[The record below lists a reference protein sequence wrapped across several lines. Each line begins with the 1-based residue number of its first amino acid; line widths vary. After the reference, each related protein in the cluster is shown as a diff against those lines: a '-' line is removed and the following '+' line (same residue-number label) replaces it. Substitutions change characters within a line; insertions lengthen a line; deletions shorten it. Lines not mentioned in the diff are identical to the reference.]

1 MSRTAL
7 ASPTIVAPNP
17 IEVPQRR
24 WWCRTSILTA
34 VIFAALLLNNSELLF
49 QSRLYEADDYAANS
63 LQVLK
68 AKQFRETLG
77 NYCRFGFHHPGPA
90 FFYVLGFGE
99 ILFFDTT
106 HCVPTPFNGQ
116 LIALYALSAFFFSAT
131 VTLIAAR
138 MGNASPW
145 FVGLALLFAAWH
157 FAAVGKYFEFVPGY
171 LGLLC
176 PWPPCLIVLP
186 FLCFLVTA
194 ASVAAGD
201 GKDIPLMTLAA
212 CFLVHGHVA
221 MPLFVGP
228 LTLLAYAALWRESR
242 RAGPQPWNIFPVQH
256 WLAAATI
263 TLFLLPIA
271 IDLFTAHPNNLER
284 ILEHLRTNYGDGK
297 GALQSLLYFL
307 HFGAYAGYPSRWPIP
322 TFETFDA
329 SGLISFLLLHWR
341 AYGLW
346 LGSIILFVIL
356 KRTEAARVS
365 SEHRQIA
372 KFTRRIYLILI
383 ASTGLSIAWGCI
395 QEGPMYDYNSFFNFA
410 IYYAWLVVVALT
422 AAVWINN
429 RLSLGHERPH
439 SATRPYPAR
448 IRLLGLI
455 TITLA
460 AVAAFT
466 HERRRF
472 RGATA
477 EDQQRLFSTSV
488 DRGLALDP
496 SQPKFL
502 NFDWQVNAQAE
513 RLAVYLERR
522 GIRWWVREDWPLQFG
537 EERII
542 RAGKMGPP
550 VPTVSSS
557 FWRAALHSNALK
569 ESDPR
574 TIILPLAYD
583 VDLVIYPGK

>member
-1 MSRTAL
+1 MAGSTV
-7 ASPTIVAPNP
+7 VAPNP
-17 IEVPQRR
+17 IDVRQRR

-49 QSRLYEADDYAANS
+49 QSRFYEADDYAANS

-90 FFYVLGFGE
+90 FFYVFGFGE

-131 VTLIAAR
+131 LTLIAAR

-171 LGLLC
+171 LGLLS
-176 PWPPCLIVLP
+176 PWPPCLLVFP
-186 FLCFLVTA
+186 FLCFLISA
-194 ASVAAGD
+194 ASVAAGN
-201 GKDIPLMTLAA
+201 GKDIPLMALAA

-228 LTLLAYAALWRESR
+228 LALLAYGSLWRESR
-242 RAGPQPWNIFPVQH
+242 LAERRPWNIFPLQH
-256 WLAAATI
+256 YLAAATI
-263 TLFLLPIA
+263 VLFLLPIA
-271 IDLFTAHPNNLER
+271 VDLFTAHPNNLER
-284 ILEHLRTNYGDGK
+284 ILEHLGTSYGEGK
-297 GALQSLLYFL
+297 GPLQSLLYFL
-307 HFGAYAGYPSRWPIP
+307 HFGAYAGYPSRWPVP
-322 TFETFDA
+322 TFETFDTP
-329 SGLISFLLLHWR
+329 GLISFFLLHWR

-356 KRTEAARVS
+356 KRTEAARIS
-365 SEHRQIA
+365 SEYRQSA
-372 KFTRRIYLILI
+372 KFMRRIYLMLI
-383 ASTGLSIAWGCI
+383 ASTGLSLLWGCI
-395 QEGPMYDYNSFFNFA
+395 QEGPLYDYNSFFNFA
-410 IYYAWLVVVALT
+410 IYYAWLLVVSVA
-422 AAVWINN
+422 AAVWITD
-429 RLSLGHERPH
+429 RLSLGQERLN
-439 SATRPYPAR
+439 STTRPYAKR

-455 TITLA
+455 TLTLG

-466 HERRRF
+466 HEHRRF
-472 RGATA
+472 RGTPAD
-477 EDQQRLFSTSV
+477 DQQRLFSTSV
-488 DRGLALDP
+488 ERGLALDP

-502 NFDWQVNAQAE
+502 NFDAQVNAQAE

-522 GIRWWVREDWPLQFG
+522 GIQWWVREDWPLQFG

-542 RAGKMGPP
+542 KAGKPGPP

-574 TIILPLAYD
+574 TIILPLASD